1 MGKEPFQW
9 VCFKADKWELFL
21 EPSTGSLF
29 QEHRQGF
36 EAAQGLPEGVGKAYV
51 QVPCA
56 PPHPRE
62 QLPRCRLS

>member
-21 EPSTGSLF
+21 EPSTCCLF
-29 QEHRQGF
+29 QGHGQGF
-36 EAAQGLPEGVGKAYV
+36 EALQGIPEGVEEAYV

-56 PPHPRE
+56 
-62 QLPRCRLS
+62 LPS